1 MNLQIKYNQDK
12 DGVKYAPITVP
23 QAVRWSNGDDLDD
36 KLGEKADKVDNPTSG
51 NFAALDANG
60 NIVDSGHKH
69 SDYLTQHQSLAN
81 YIQKSSTSGLVK
93 NDGTIDT
100 NTYLTQHQDISGKE
114 DKVDIVSV
122 SGSTLIAEVGKYYTF
137 SSVDTLAITLPTIVA
152 DTTKFQTVAF
162 YIKTGVFPAITLTST
177 HAIIYP
183 KDYAI
188 KGLSLYEIC
197 AAWNGTEWVIGQ
209 IELYYIIPTI
219 NIITKSTGG
228 GDATITVTDVNN
240 EIVTDILYT
249 EVNKNKYWEN
259 DVVKVQYSPTGYS
272 GWCVFAKVNVF
283 FDDVAVSAGSLIES
297 WDYSKLVDFN
307 IYY

>member
-114 DKVDIVSV
+114 DKTSIESVATGSVALSANVS
-122 SGSTLIAEVGKYYTF
+122 KYYTF
-137 SSVDTLAITLPTIVA
+137 VDAIETFAITLPSPTDATKVQTIVFFMTIG
-152 DTTKFQTVAF
+152 TT
-162 YIKTGVFPAITLTST
+162 PAITFSSALPIYYHDGFELEAGKTYEVNALFNGS
-177 HAIIYP
+177 AWII
-183 KDYAI
+183 A
-188 KGLSLYEIC
+188 SVEI
-197 AAWNGTEWVIGQ
+197 V
-209 IELYYIIPTI
+209 IPT
-219 NIITKSTGG
+219 
-228 GDATITVTDVNN
+228 N
-240 EIVTDILYT
+240 EG
-249 EVNKNKYWEN
+249 E
-259 DVVKVQYSPTGYS
+259 
-272 GWCVFAKVNVF
+272 
-283 FDDVAVSAGSLIES
+283 
-297 WDYSKLVDFN
+297 
-307 IYY
+307 